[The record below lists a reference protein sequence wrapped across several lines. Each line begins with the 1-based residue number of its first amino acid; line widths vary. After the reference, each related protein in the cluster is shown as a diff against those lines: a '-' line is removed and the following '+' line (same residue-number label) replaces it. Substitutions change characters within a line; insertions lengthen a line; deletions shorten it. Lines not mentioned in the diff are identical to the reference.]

1 MYILLHDVCDLR
13 QVPNAIIGTDAQC
26 SSAVPTAIAPST
38 PQCLA
43 AVECFVPVGMQL
55 VNILTDL

>member
-13 QVPNAIIGTDAQC
+13 QAPNAIIGTDVQC

-38 PQCLA
+38 P
-43 AVECFVPVGMQL
+43 
-55 VNILTDL
+55 